1 LYNEVKFKNF
11 EQRSIIMATLG
22 DKIRQ
27 LRKEKDLTQE
37 QFGNM
42 LGVVKSTVSQYES
55 DTSTPDIIML
65 SKIANL
71 FNVSIDYLL
80 DRPEKIT
87 TKQIP
92 ILGKIRAGL
101 PLLASENW
109 EGEVEVAA
117 GINADF
123 ALKVVGD
130 SMSWVGIYDGDLA
143 ILRQANTAYN
153 GDIVACGVSDGTWSA
168 TLKFFIKKD
177 DKALLRAANPYY
189 ADMPITPNHKIIGN
203 LVSIEKNPPSLHSYN
218 SFLNNK
224 KSLDENWNEV
234 IDKSLQY
241 GLDSKQVVQLIELF
255 SHMVKQIK

>member
-1 LYNEVKFKNF
+1 MGFSEKLKYL
-11 EQRSIIMATLG
+11 RSS
-22 DKIRQ
+22 
-27 LRKEKDLTQE
+27 KDITQNDLA
-37 QFGNM
+37 QVLNKTRSAIAG
-42 LGVVKSTVSQYES
+42 YES
-55 DTSTPDIIML
+55 EGKEPDFETLKKL
-65 SKIANL
+65 SDYFK
-71 FNVSIDYLL
+71 VSIDYLL
-80 DRPEKIT
+80 DSPEKIT

-117 GINADF
+117 DINADF
-123 ALKVVGD
+123 ALRVVGD